1 MRAICVVVLLCGMLS
16 GQVLYEEYF
25 TGGAAQLVWEPWV
38 IYTELDVV
46 NDPTTPGG
54 DSWVGSVSNDSA
66 PIACVYA
73 GDYALTDYSVEAWIY
88 TAVMAAMG
96 PYNGICIRIDTAE
109 GVNALYQLVS
119 DFDNSAR
126 LMLRHITGATPTIIR
141 EWTGAEI
148 PGGVP
153 SSSSW
158 HKFKLAVKADSIW
171 AYYDD
176 ILLPDCP
183 FVDGQITKGYFG
195 IYFFSI
201 MGGGTKCDNVIAA
214 GLTGIDE
221 YGTTPVVTLTA
232 YPNPFT
238 NTTNIG
244 YTIHDTG
251 YTTENSCLRIYDTSG
266 RLVRFFDHASCIVD
280 QGSVVVWDGR
290 DGGGNV
296 VAPGVYFI
304 SDRTGNPL
312 HKVVK
317 LD

>member
-1 MRAICVVVLLCGMLS
+1 VLLCGMLS

-25 TGGAAQLVWEPWV
+25 TGGAPQLTWEPWV
-38 IYTELDVV
+38 IYTELNVV

-66 PIACVYA
+66 PIAAMYA
-73 GDYALTDYSVEAWIY
+73 GDYGLTDYSVEAWIY
-88 TAVMAAMG
+88 TNVSAAMG
-96 PYNGICIRIDTAE
+96 PYNGICIRIDTA
-109 GVNALYQLVS
+109 VNALYQLVS

-126 LMLRHITGATPTIIR
+126 LMLRHIVGATPTVIR

-158 HKFKLAVKADSIW
+158 HKFKLTVKADSIW

-183 FVDGQITKGYFG
+183 FIDGQITKGFFG

-201 MGGGTKCDNVIAA
+201 MGGATKCDNVIAA

-221 YGTTPVVTLTA
+221 YGTTPVGSIAV

-238 NTTNIG
+238 KLTTV
-244 YTIHDTG
+244 
-251 YTTENSCLRIYDTSG
+251 SCSIEHRAESMELNIYDATG
-266 RLVRFFDHASCIVD
+266 RLVRSLHSAMPHAPCTMQIS
-280 QGSVVVWDGR
+280 WDGR
-290 DGGGNV
+290 DGYGNAA
-296 VAPGVYFI
+296 APGVYFI
-304 SDRTGNPL
+304 KDASGVQL
-312 HKVVK
+312 QKVVK
-317 LD
+317 LR